1 MRKLILTIIVFLI
14 LISNAYALGVS
25 PGRTTLEFHP
35 NEVQEIGLKITNSEK
50 QDMKVIIYTENDN
63 SNLIKISQ
71 QAIDFKADEISKDI
85 KIMLTMPQEMK
96 PGINDIDLVIKQL
109 PSEQVPSPL
118 FVGANIAV
126 ISQIRIRVPYPGK
139 YVEISDIDITNALA
153 NTTVQ
158 FNIPI
163 INFGTENI
171 NEVWARIKIMGPTN
185 EPIAEILTQKT
196 SLESK
201 NRLLLNAVWN
211 SEKMNVGKYY
221 AVADVFYDGKSAN
234 KEKVFSLGKLSI
246 KVLRVETGNYNLG
259 GIAKFTI
266 WLESEWNERIDS
278 LYGELDELNA
288 SHDIVANIKTPAMHL
303 DPHTP
308 AAMIAYW
315 DTTGQ
320 KEGEYLMNLRLR
332 YKGIE
337 QDASLISDLTYNGI
351 KTRIIGPTGEVVN
364 TLLTGKTLLPI
375 AVVLLIVINII
386 LIAYYRRKNK
396 NKYRSQP
403 RNSFE
408 AQPKK

>member
-246 KVLRVETGNYNLG
+246 KVLRVETGDYKLG

-266 WLESEWNERIDS
+266 WLENEWNERIDS
-278 LYGELDELNA
+278 LYGELDVLNEQKEG
-288 SHDIVANIKTPAMHL
+288 ITKIKAQPISL
-303 DPHTP
+303 EPHKPTG
-308 AAMIAYW
+308 MIMYW

-320 KEGEYLMNLRLR
+320 KEGEYLMSLRLS
-332 YKGIE
+332 YKGTE
-337 QDASLISDLTYNGI
+337 QNLSIISNLAYDEI
-351 KTRIIGPTGEVVN
+351 KARIIIPTGEVAIKPI
-364 TLLTGKTLLPI
+364 TAKTFLPV
-375 AVVLLIVINII
+375 AVVLLVLINIGLVI
-386 LIAYYRRKNK
+386 YYRRKSK
-396 NKYRSQP
+396 LI
-403 RNSFE
+403 
-408 AQPKK
+408 PKK